1 MMAFEYLA
9 VYATFKSVAEMD
21 SNVKQ
26 HIDKYRLDLT
36 ANERA
41 IVFAIAG
48 RSLMY
53 PGASHLKAE
62 TVCKAVGISRS
73 TFMRAIKKLAAVG
86 IIEKVNQTKLNGIM
100 GANVYKILPFADT
113 ATPIQREAV
122 EEASY
127 DEVSEPIENDLS
139 IKSFNLL
146 KSIQANNIISVG
158 DELALQAEKK
168 KEHMNEWQVTLFD
181 FMHSLPMKD
190 ELKDEL
196 HKVVLASEINDAR
209 DFVRAKDVLLNII
222 RDVNEGVLTISTTLR
237 AVYKGAQSKVVER
250 QSNTKV
256 STSTVEDNAS
266 NVRPV
271 PFYNWLVERDD
282 RPRYM
287 SSKPTIE
294 NWLLW

>member
-1 MMAFEYLA
+1 M
-9 VYATFKSVAEMD
+9 
-21 SNVKQ
+21 
-26 HIDKYRLDLT
+26 
-36 ANERA
+36 
-41 IVFAIAG
+41 
-48 RSLMY
+48 
-53 PGASHLKAE
+53 
-62 TVCKAVGISRS
+62 
-73 TFMRAIKKLAAVG
+73 KKLAAVG